1 LFGITPPRIIGSTAF
16 KNNLG
21 LSSAKSSPYKSPEMQ
36 NLVRSLEVSTSK
48 QESSPKIEETGMV
61 IGSQELKQANPKKAN
76 VNAF

>member
-1 LFGITPPRIIGSTAF
+1 MFGITPPRIIGSTAF

-36 NLVRSLEVSTSK
+36 NLVSTSK